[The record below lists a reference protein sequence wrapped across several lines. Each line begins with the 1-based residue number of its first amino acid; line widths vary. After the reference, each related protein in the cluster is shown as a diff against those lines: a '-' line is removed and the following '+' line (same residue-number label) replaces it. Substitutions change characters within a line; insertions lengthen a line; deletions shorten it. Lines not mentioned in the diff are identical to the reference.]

1 MKLEF
6 HPQRFQVMGRHFFI
20 SSQQR
25 TMDCFSNATAQKLQQ
40 RMMTVY
46 FPETISTSVPISH
59 PPTLADVTEE
69 KLLKSWANK
78 LWKQLLFSRRFE
90 GAFTHSKTQKRDFS
104 SSCSSAEPVAAAR
117 ISHLCGTIPSLP
129 QVRGVALQRSVT
141 PSPRYKLLF
150 TPQTQEQ
157 ETRVNETISSKR
169 EPGVLFTDT
178 LSRDVAVVFFGP
190 NGREVIW
197 TLRIKGCCRRLLD
210 RSNDTNHWHKL
221 EAVVRWKSTVAIFFL
236 RFSI

>member
-6 HPQRFQVMGRHFFI
+6 HPQRFQVMGRHLFI

-117 ISHLCGTIPSLP
+117 ISHTLRNDPVFT
-129 QVRGVALQRSVT
+129 A
-141 PSPRYKLLF
+141 SPRCCVTAKC
-150 TPQTQEQ
+150 
-157 ETRVNETISSKR
+157 NTIASLQA
-169 EPGVLFTDT
+169 PLHAADT
-178 LSRDVAVVFFGP
+178 GAGDSG
-190 NGREVIW
+190 
-197 TLRIKGCCRRLLD
+197 
-210 RSNDTNHWHKL
+210 
-221 EAVVRWKSTVAIFFL
+221 
-236 RFSI
+236 